1 MRKINLRISICRFA
15 ALCAVVAAVFMGT
28 GVLIGRAFARSEP
41 SAAEREAAS
50 NTAGRE
56 QKPLGQPAGYS
67 QALAE
72 PDLCIEDTYG
82 YRQFTATAYCKCRE
96 CNGRWGTS
104 EANGAA
110 QSATGAH
117 LAEGVSIAADFSVL
131 PPYTQVEISGM
142 GVYTVHD
149 CGGAVKGNRI
159 DVYFENHEDAE
170 SFGVQTVWLRV
181 LEEK

>member
-1 MRKINLRISICRFA
+1 MRKINLKMSICRFA
-15 ALCAVVAAVFMGT
+15 ALCAVVAAVFMGV
-28 GVLIGRAFARSEP
+28 GVLVGRAFARSEP
-41 SAAEREAAS
+41 SAAEREADISLNEATQDS
-50 NTAGRE
+50 PVS
-56 QKPLGQPAGYS
+56 KPEHVVQ
-67 QALAE
+67 
-72 PDLCIEDTYG
+72 IEDTYE

-117 LAEGVSIAADFSVL
+117 LTEGVSIAADFSVL

-181 LEEK
+181 LGE

>member
-1 MRKINLRISICRFA
+1 MRKINLKMSICRFA

-41 SAAEREAAS
+41 SAAEREADISLNEATQDIPVS
-50 NTAGRE
+50 
-56 QKPLGQPAGYS
+56 KPEHVMQ
-67 QALAE
+67 
-72 PDLCIEDTYG
+72 IEDTYE

>member
-1 MRKINLRISICRFA
+1 MRKINLKMSICRFA
-15 ALCAVVAAVFMGT
+15 ALYAVVAAVFMGT

-41 SAAEREAAS
+41 SAAEREADISLNEATQDS
-50 NTAGRE
+50 PVSKSE
-56 QKPLGQPAGYS
+56 HVVQIK
-67 QALAE
+67 
-72 PDLCIEDTYG
+72 DTYG

>member
-1 MRKINLRISICRFA
+1 MRKINLKMSICRFA

-41 SAAEREAAS
+41 SAAEREADISLNEATQDIPVS
-50 NTAGRE
+50 
-56 QKPLGQPAGYS
+56 KPEHVVQ
-67 QALAE
+67 
-72 PDLCIEDTYG
+72 IEDTYG